1 MNVNSTST
9 YTYGSSASKGM
20 SGLASGLDTESL
32 VKEMLSG
39 TQSKIDKQE
48 GLKQQTEW
56 KQEIYRDLISQIN
69 TFQKGYFSNGAS
81 TSLTS
86 SALYNTMLAA
96 TSSKNINVTASTSA
110 PVGNTSV
117 TVYQLASNYSISS
130 AERVSG
136 RMAGTLNLAQ
146 MQELIDAQKTGD
158 RVLALNVGA
167 AQGADGGSVVKIDLK
182 SFFVSGDSFRS
193 EIDESGIAAE
203 IQKQLKEQANLD
215 TKVTISGGQLS
226 IVSKDGDRSL
236 SVSSE
241 SSDMA
246 LSALGLTTSSAA
258 KPNLGKTQRTLTS
271 AVNLTPA
278 LRFQMTLDD
287 SMQKEIAL
295 DVRALADA
303 DGRLTPQ
310 SVSKALQNEI
320 DKKFGKGIVTVASSG
335 NGLEFST
342 AIAGRKLVVNNA
354 GSDRAVLGALG
365 LKNGQSN
372 RIAAYNTLKEM
383 QLSTP
388 LQGGRFEFEIN
399 GAKFSF
405 SEDDDIDYVMS
416 TINSSN
422 AGVTVVYKPL
432 EDTFVMTANDAG
444 AGRTIEMSQTQGN
457 LLNVMFGKGDG
468 SLKTGG
474 TVASA
479 PLTGET
485 LAGGEKTYLEGIRS
499 GIFSLTV
506 NGKEYNLEIPK
517 KETAYTPEEIFEKLN
532 AELQRQFGVADTL
545 AEDGSDLQ
553 NIELKKDDTTGAY
566 SLVVRNG
573 AAVELA
579 GVNAESTDEEKLKK
593 LAQENGNMAVAFGL
607 VSDKEGKTNVFSDTT
622 KLSDTDWKDLAE
634 KLQIDADTTLA
645 ELAEA
650 TKDSESSSVIVSFE
664 NGRLVVAAKEGA
676 AVQDLQLGTDEQM
689 QKMFGVKSLLLNAA
703 DANSKQGIVTE
714 GRNAIVNIDGMM
726 TERNSNVF
734 SYNGMTVELN
744 GLSKIAESD
753 AGAGGDAGKNKLMVD
768 DGTGVLKEWKS
779 INGRWVDAQG
789 YERAEDG
796 RYVAEDGAGNATRV
810 EYGQEPPAGYHLKR
824 YTNTTFVSAGGQTLS
839 GVGINAKGEML
850 DANGNVLQMREAEK
864 VTVTR
869 DTDKIVETVKG
880 FIDEYNK
887 LVKTISEYL
896 NEDANYRDYAPL
908 TDEQRKEMTEKQIEL
923 WEEKAK
929 EGLLRRDSILTQF
942 LQDMRSIWYDTNG
955 SGYAIYQL
963 GIETGDWSTRGQLTF
978 TNDGE
983 TTLRKMLTS
992 DPTGVMNFFSN
1003 SVDGAAVRV
1012 NEVIRSV
1019 ANTSS
1024 GNPGTLV
1031 QLAGLKGMA
1040 SEKNNTLYD
1049 QMKKIDEQIERLKD
1063 QYEKEKDR
1071 YWSQF
1076 NAMEQAIANMNSQSS
1091 YLAQMFT
1098 Y

>member
-56 KQEIYRDLISQIN
+56 KQEIYRDLITQIN
-69 TFQKGYFSNGAS
+69 TFQKGYFSSGSA

-86 SALYNTMLAA
+86 SALYNTMSA
-96 TSSKNINVTASTSA
+96 TSASKNLTVTASSSA
-110 PVGNTSV
+110 PAGNTSI
-117 TVYQLASNYSISS
+117 TVHQLAANYSITS
-130 AERVSG
+130 AEKVSG
-136 RMAGTLNLAQ
+136 RMAGTMNLDQ
-146 MQELIDAQKTGD
+146 IGELIDAQKTGD

-167 AQGADGGSVVKIDLK
+167 AEGASESSVVKIDLK
-182 SFFVSGDSFRS
+182 SFFVSGNSFR
-193 EIDESGIAAE
+193 EQIDGSAIAAE

-215 TKVTISGGQLS
+215 AKVSISGGQLS
-226 IVSKDGDRSL
+226 IVSKDADRSL
-236 SVSSE
+236 NVSNE
-241 SSDMA
+241 SSALA

-258 KPNLGKTQRTLTS
+258 KLNLGKTQRTLTS
-271 AVNLTPA
+271 TVKLAPA
-278 LRFQMTLDD
+278 LSFNMTLDD
-287 SMQKEIAL
+287 GMQKEISL
-295 DVRALADA
+295 DARALTQDSGGKVTAESLMKTLSAELD
-303 DGRLTPQ
+303 Q
-310 SVSKALQNEI
+310 
-320 DKKFGKGIVTVASSG
+320 KFGKGVVTVTGSG

-342 AIAGRKLVVNNA
+342 AVAGRKLVVNNS
-354 GSDRAVLGALG
+354 GSDKSLLGAMG
-365 LKNGQSN
+365 FKNGQSN

-383 QLSTP
+383 QVSTP

-399 GAKFSF
+399 GAQFSF
-405 SEDDDIDYVMS
+405 SEDDDIDYVMN
-416 TINSSN
+416 TINSST

-457 LLNVMFGKGDG
+457 LLNVMFGRGDG

-479 PLTGET
+479 PLTGDK
-485 LAGGEKTYLEGIRS
+485 LPGGTTYLEGVRS

-506 NGKEYNLEIPK
+506 NGKDYSLELPK
-517 KETAYTPEEIFEKLN
+517 RDSDYTAEEILEKLN
-532 AELQRQFGVADTL
+532 AQLRTQFGVAETL
-545 AEDGSDLQ
+545 AEDGSDIQ
-553 NIELKKDDTTGAY
+553 NIELVKDETGDTY
-566 SLVVRNG
+566 SLAVRNG

-579 GVNAESTDEEKLKK
+579 GVNAESDDAEKLKQIVK
-593 LAQENGNMAVAFGL
+593 DRGNLAVALGL
-607 VSDKEGKTNVFSDTT
+607 VSNKTGQSNLYGEDM
-622 KLSDTDWKDLAE
+622 KLSDIGWEELATQ
-634 KLQIDADTTLA
+634 LGIGADTTLA
-645 ELAEA
+645 GLREA
-650 TKDSESSSVIVSFE
+650 TQNSTGSDVIISFE
-664 NGRLVVAAKEGA
+664 DGRFVVSAKEGKS
-676 AVQDLQLGTDEQM
+676 VTGLTLGSREQTQL
-689 QKMFGVKSLLLNAA
+689 MFGVDSLSLNAE
-703 DANSKQGIVTE
+703 DANGRKSIVTE
-714 GRNAIVNIDGMM
+714 GRNAIVSIDGTL

-744 GLSKIAESD
+744 GVSKPAEGG
-753 AGAGGDAGKNKLMVD
+753 GAVQGKLMVD
-768 DGTGVLKEWKS
+768 DGAGGLKEWQS
-779 INGRWVDAQG
+779 VNGRWVDAQG
-789 YERAEDG
+789 YERAEDN
-796 RYVAEDGAGNATRV
+796 RYVAIDGAGHAMHV
-810 EYGQEPPAGYHLKR
+810 DSADELLPGYTLKR
-824 YTNTTFVSAGGQTLS
+824 YPSAAFFTADGQKIGG
-839 GVGINAKGEML
+839 VDINAAGELL
-850 DANGNVLQMREAEK
+850 DANGEPLQAREAET

-869 DTDKIVETVKG
+869 DTEKIVETVKG

-887 LVKTISEYL
+887 LVKTVNDYL
-896 NEDANYRDYAPL
+896 TEDANYRDYAPL
-908 TDEQRKEMTEKQIEL
+908 TDEQRKEMSDKQIEL

-942 LQDMRSIWYDTNG
+942 LQDMRTIWYETNS
-955 SGYAIYQL
+955 SGYAIYQF
-963 GIETGDWSTRGQLTF
+963 GIETGDWATRGQLTF
-978 TNDGE
+978 SSDGE
-983 TTLRKMLTS
+983 ATLRKMLAS
-992 DPTGVMNFFSN
+992 DPNGVMNFFAS

-1024 GNPGTLV
+1024 GSPGTLV
-1031 QLAGLKGMA
+1031 ELAGLKGMA

-1049 QMKKIDEQIERLKD
+1049 QIKKIDEQIERLKD